1 MKRIARSNLSGT
13 KIRRIRNGRANAA
26 IVIVAALLVTGCD
39 VTNPG
44 PVQDEFLNDPT
55 SHAALVNGSRQRLL
69 FAANDLFYMTATV
82 SRELMPGGNTGNYGF
97 DVQVL
102 FGALPFDEEQGSWN
116 DLQQARFIAED
127 AIRRFVDE
135 GAIPASERDSSD
147 ILAGAYV
154 WAGFANK
161 ILGEYSCEAVF
172 DGGPAEPFIRH
183 LERAEQ
189 QFSEAITIAS
199 SSGNDRLLGAALG
212 GRAQVA
218 MWLGDW
224 DAAVSDAQRV
234 QAPFEFVLPVDEATQ
249 NTFNGIYFGSA
260 GSPYRSHSA
269 WMTYQYTYYPDTGD
283 PRASWEEDPDNP
295 FANSALPG
303 YGQIP
308 YVNQTKYTS
317 NGDPY
322 PLVKWQEMRLI
333 EAEALLVSGEWED
346 AMDVINGVRT
356 SYVSDGTGQ
365 PLGPWTATSLEDAWR
380 YLKRERGIE
389 LWLEG
394 RRLGDMRRWE
404 EQNTPGDLEL
414 PDWKATVSSEFKDPP
429 DLCHPIP
436 ETERVTN
443 PNIPDTP

>member
-1 MKRIARSNLSGT
+1 MKRIARGVLRGAKVRPSGN
-13 KIRRIRNGRANAA
+13 RRANAT
-26 IVIVAALLVTGCD
+26 IVIMAALLGTGCD

-44 PVQDEFLNDPT
+44 PVQDEFLSDPT

-69 FAANDLFYMTATV
+69 FAVNDLFYMSANV

-97 DVQVL
+97 PVPVL
-102 FGALPFDEEQGSWN
+102 FGALPFDEDQASWN

-127 AIRRFVDE
+127 AIRRFVEDE
-135 GAIPASERDSSD
+135 AIPASERGSSD

-154 WAGFANK
+154 WAGFTNK

-172 DGGPAEPFIRH
+172 DGGPAEPYIRH
-183 LERAEQ
+183 FERADQ
-189 QFSEAITIAS
+189 QFSEAIAIAS
-199 SSGNDRLLGAALG
+199 SSGNDGLLGAALG

-224 DAAVSDAQRV
+224 DSAVSDAQRV
-234 QAPFEFVLPVDEATQ
+234 QAPFEFVLPADETAQ
-249 NTFNGIYFGSA
+249 NTYNGIYFGSA
-260 GSPYRSHSA
+260 GNPYRSHSV
-269 WMTYQYTYYPDTGD
+269 WMTYQHTYYPDTGD
-283 PRASWEEDPDNP
+283 PRASWEEDPANP

-322 PLVKWQEMRLI
+322 PLVKWSEMRLI
-333 EAEALLVSGEWED
+333 EAEALLVAGDWED
-346 AMDVINGVRT
+346 AMDVINALRS
-356 SYVSDGTGQ
+356 SYISDSTGQ
-365 PLGPWTATSLEDAWR
+365 PLEPWAATSLDDAWR

-404 EQNTPGDLEL
+404 EQSAPGDLEL
-414 PDWKATVSSEFKDPP
+414 PDWKATVSSQFQDPP
-429 DLCHPIP
+429 DLCKPIP

-443 PNIPDTP
+443 PNIPASP